1 MSEIGQRPPP
11 YKAEFESSELKH
23 RAESEL
29 LVKLGAKEEE
39 FDWHPDILYRRPERP
54 RSSIS
59 LDYPLDLKVGRPK
72 TAGAIQN
79 RNPWVCDNPALRQM
93 TLVSQS
99 NSYRKALV
107 TYPSLTDYM
116 CACTPTNAP
125 VKYYL
130 WLINHNEFY
139 FCEQNA
145 RFSQLRKEPP
155 IIVYKNRIINHVTIT
170 MELI

>member
-93 TLVSQS
+93 TLVSRHGPRARFLNRAQFS
-99 NSYRKALV
+99 DVQTTYVRVSYR
-107 TYPSLTDYM
+107 M
-116 CACTPTNAP
+116 
-125 VKYYL
+125 
-130 WLINHNEFY
+130 
-139 FCEQNA
+139 
-145 RFSQLRKEPP
+145 
-155 IIVYKNRIINHVTIT
+155 
-170 MELI
+170 